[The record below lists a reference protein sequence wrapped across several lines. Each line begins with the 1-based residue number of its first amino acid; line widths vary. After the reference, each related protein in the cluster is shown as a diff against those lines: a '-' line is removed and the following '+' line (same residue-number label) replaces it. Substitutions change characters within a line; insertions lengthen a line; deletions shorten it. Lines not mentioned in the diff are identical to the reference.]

1 MSDGALTDEE
11 IERLGSL
18 GYVQSGAA
26 RAEGAL
32 PDPKTMM
39 SVYSDAVRSEHLYG
53 QGMYAEAAALAR
65 GVLEQSDMHIQA
77 LRVLAF
83 SYVKLGR
90 AEEAVD
96 LLRESVDRNPGA
108 FLIRSLTQVL
118 ILEKR
123 YADALDALEVYASV
137 DPLDGRVP
145 LLRGDVYARQGLN
158 DRAIIQYEEAIRLD
172 EHRVGIQARKRIAR
186 LGRAASRGSDS

>member
-1 MSDGALTDEE
+1 
-11 IERLGSL
+11 
-18 GYVQSGAA
+18 
-26 RAEGAL
+26 
-32 PDPKTMM
+32 
-39 SVYSDAVRSEHLYG
+39 
-53 QGMYAEAAALAR
+53 
-65 GVLEQSDMHIQA
+65 VLEQSDMHIQA

-90 AEEAVD
+90 AEEAVG

-118 ILEKR
+118 IIEKR

-158 DRAIIQYEEAIRLD
+158 DRATIQYEEAIGLD
-172 EHRVGIQARKRIAR
+172 EHRVGIQARQRIAR
-186 LGRAASRGSDS
+186 LGG